1 MHSECRDCFWQR
13 LHIYV
18 RYVLADAAAV
28 QVRKIWHDVTFIPKK
43 NILISKLLSSN
54 SVCVL
59 SLFQFLRSWSRY
71 EYNEKSAKGTQN
83 LRMHIVTEGKI
94 ASDLTFKR
102 STTYYTPHDIIRA

>member
-43 NILISKLLSSN
+43 KYLNLKALKFKQSVCSHYSN
-54 SVCVL
+54 SCVHGADM
-59 SLFQFLRSWSRY
+59 
-71 EYNEKSAKGTQN
+71 NTMKKSAKGTQN
-83 LRMHIVTEGKI
+83 LRMHIVTKGKI

-102 STTYYTPHDIIRA
+102 IALPTLHSS